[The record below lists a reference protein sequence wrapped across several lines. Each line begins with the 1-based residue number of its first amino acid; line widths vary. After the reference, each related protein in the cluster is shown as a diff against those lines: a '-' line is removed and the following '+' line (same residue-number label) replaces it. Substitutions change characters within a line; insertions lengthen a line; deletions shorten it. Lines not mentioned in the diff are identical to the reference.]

1 MWQSCA
7 AENEVEFQLPHI
19 RLSGRRWG
27 APDKPLILALH
38 GWLDNANSFA
48 PLAEALS
55 SDYQILAI
63 DWPGHGGS
71 EHRPGSYPLHWVDYL
86 YDLELLVERLSQRQ
100 VPAAIIGHSL
110 GGIVA
115 SAYTAAFPERV
126 GKLVLIEAI
135 SPLFE
140 SASKNNQRLRHSF
153 TSHSRFLKKRDDDP
167 AVYDSIDIAVKARM
181 QLTGLEERWCRLLV
195 DRNMQKHDI
204 GISWRSDPR
213 LKLDSPIRLTFE
225 QVDALMSGHST
236 RTLLITAD
244 RGYSQLIT
252 LLPKAKLWFKHLTC
266 VELEGDHHLHMG
278 NAFDTAQTI
287 SNYLTS
293 MVTNTD

>member
-7 AENEVEFQLPHI
+7 PENEVEFQLPHI
-19 RLSGRRWG
+19 RLSGRLWG

-38 GWLDNANSFA
+38 GWLDNANSFE
-48 PLAEALS
+48 PLAEELS
-55 SDYQILAI
+55 SEYQVLAI

-71 EHRPGSYPLHWVDYL
+71 EHRPGAYPLHWVDYL
-86 YDLELLVERLSQRQ
+86 YDLELLVDRLSHRQ
-100 VPAAIIGHSL
+100 SPVAIVGHSL

-140 SASKNNQRLRHSF
+140 EASRNNQRLRHSF
-153 TSHSRFLKKRDDDP
+153 ISHGRFLMKRDEDP
-167 AVYDSIDIAVKARM
+167 AVYDSIEVAVKARM
-181 QLTGLEERWCRLLV
+181 RLTGLDENWCRLLV

-204 GISWRSDPR
+204 GVSWRSDPR

-236 RTLLITAD
+236 NTLLIIAD
-244 RGYSQLIT
+244 RGYSQINT
-252 LLPKAKLWFKHLTC
+252 LLPKAKSWFKRLSY

-278 NAFDTAQTI
+278 NAVNTAKAI
-287 SNYLTS
+287 RDYLS
-293 MVTNTD
+293 EDVADAD